1 MDETRPTNRS
11 KRQKP
16 PEDGFWEC
24 SVCTYR
30 NSPEAYKCDMCD
42 IRKGTS
48 TRKPRL
54 NSQLVA
60 QQAAQQFVPVAAPPC
75 KRERSSTG
83 LEFNSDF
90 EFSDNSNQGLN
101 SHFFEDPISNDNS
114 LDHSLDIPEVQLP
127 ESLKQEKQLPEIV
140 KREKEKQLHE
150 NVKREKEK
158 QIPEKVKREKEKQ
171 LPDNIKQEKEKQLP
185 EILKQGKPEK
195 QILPENIK
203 HEKKEKPEKH
213 NLKHEKHAKP
223 EKKPKKVN
231 RIPKVKKA
239 DKQERSEEKISVTV
253 NNVTVIITDY
263 VPKKVK
269 KRTSIETNHV
279 DNSDNSSTSGGSHC
293 HTEDL
298 VTENHQ

>member
-101 SHFFEDPISNDNS
+101 SHFFEDPISNNS
-114 LDHSLDIPEVQLP
+114 LNHSLDLPEVQLP
-127 ESLKQEKQLPEIV
+127 ESIKQEKQLP
-140 KREKEKQLHE
+140 E

-158 QIPEKVKREKEKQ
+158 QLPENVKREKEKQ
-171 LPDNIKQEKEKQLP
+171 LPENIKREKEKQLP

-203 HEKKEKPEKH
+203 REKEKPEKH
-213 NLKHEKHAKP
+213 NFKHEKHAKP

-231 RIPKVKKA
+231 RIPKVKKT

-269 KRTSIETNHV
+269 KRTSVETNHV
-279 DNSDNSSTSGGSHC
+279 DNSDNSSTSGGSNC
-293 HTEDL
+293 NTEDL

>member
-1 MDETRPTNRS
+1 M
-11 KRQKP
+11 
-16 PEDGFWEC
+16 
-24 SVCTYR
+24 
-30 NSPEAYKCDMCD
+30 
-42 IRKGTS
+42 
-48 TRKPRL
+48 
-54 NSQLVA
+54 A

-127 ESLKQEKQLPEIV
+127 ESLKQEKQLPELV

-171 LPDNIKQEKEKQLP
+171 LPENIKQEKEKQLP

-231 RIPKVKKA
+231 RFVYFNT
-239 DKQERSEEKISVTV
+239 S
-253 NNVTVIITDY
+253 IITKSINY
-263 VPKKVK
+263 SFSQNKNGGWEGPGLSGSPLQKVLGPPLI
-269 KRTSIETNHV
+269 SMFF
-279 DNSDNSSTSGGSHC
+279 
-293 HTEDL
+293 
-298 VTENHQ
+298 